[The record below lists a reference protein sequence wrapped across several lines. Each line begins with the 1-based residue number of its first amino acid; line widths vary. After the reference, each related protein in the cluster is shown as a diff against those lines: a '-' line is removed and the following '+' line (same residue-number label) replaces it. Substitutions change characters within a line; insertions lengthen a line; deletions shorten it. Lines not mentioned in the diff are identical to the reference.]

1 MHTGTRLTQPPFTVH
16 RSPFTLFRCTVHAF
30 RPKPHLA
37 LERLEPGAVGFPASA
52 HHEITGGELRLEVP
66 PPNFL
71 ELPSQTITGHR
82 TGLKLGN
89 NQSDPR
95 VTRCVVQPDHVEV
108 LGSLPAS
115 FGETATKV
123 RCSSESSDSR
133 EPLTRRQ
140 RPPCFE
146 GMRTVRRFRPFLRR
160 RDSTARPQRVAIRA
174 RKPCL
179 LRRRLLRG
187 R

>member
-1 MHTGTRLTQPPFTVH
+1 
-16 RSPFTLFRCTVHAF
+16 
-30 RPKPHLA
+30 
-37 LERLEPGAVGFPASA
+37 
-52 HHEITGGELRLEVP
+52 EITGRELRLEVTA
-66 PPNFL
+66 PNFL
-71 ELPSQTITGHR
+71 EVPPQTITGHR
-82 TGLKLGN
+82 TGLKLWN
-89 NQSDPR
+89 DQSDPW
-95 VTRCVVQPDHVEV
+95 VSRCLVQPDHVEV
-108 LGSLPAS
+108 LGPLPAS

-146 GMRTVRRFRPFLRR
+146 GMRTVRRFRPFFRR

-179 LRRRLLRG
+179 FRRRLLRG

>member
-1 MHTGTRLTQPPFTVH
+1 MAPRASHAHRHQTDSTPVH
-16 RSPFTLFRCTVHAF
+16 RSPFTVHAF
-30 RPKPHLA
+30 RPSPHLA
-37 LERLEPGAVGFPASA
+37 LERLEPGAVGFPASP

-95 VTRCVVQPDHVEV
+95 VTRCVVQPNHVEV
-108 LGSLPAS
+108 LGPLPAS

-140 RPPCFE
+140 RPPCF
-146 GMRTVRRFRPFLRR
+146 
-160 RDSTARPQRVAIRA
+160 
-174 RKPCL
+174 
-179 LRRRLLRG
+179 
-187 R
+187 